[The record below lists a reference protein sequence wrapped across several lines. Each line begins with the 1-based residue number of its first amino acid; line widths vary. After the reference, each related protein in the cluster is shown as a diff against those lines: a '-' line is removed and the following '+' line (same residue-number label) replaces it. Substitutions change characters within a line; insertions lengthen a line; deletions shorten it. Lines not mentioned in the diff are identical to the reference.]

1 MQQRQLQHLF
11 PLTNARVIDLA
22 IHEGDGDLILPTIL
36 AASTLEVLVYSLYLG
51 RYVLE
56 GVLKLL

>member
-56 GVLKLL
+56 GV